1 MKSRNL
7 VKHITPA
14 VVTDKNPPIISPKPI
29 HPALTPS
36 PTAQSNANNNRI
48 PSLIRPKMPVSKSS
62 IGGGGGSGGGG
73 GGGGG
78 VSPWFPPSNS
88 VFRSPSVLPKNYQT
102 KPEDSASP
110 PQALV
115 NMNNKRYIVVPKN
128 NVLSVASNQ
137 NQSPTKL
144 EPSQS
149 TTIITPTPTST
160 IIQGPPLQ
168 NNPFVQPAANS
179 PGVVLVPFMSGEN
192 TEVNQQPFLVV
203 NPSPGS
209 SVIPNSSQ
217 ADLPTESE
225 TTDHF
230 Q

>member
-1 MKSRNL
+1 M
-7 VKHITPA
+7 
-14 VVTDKNPPIISPKPI
+14 VTDKNPPIISPKPI
-29 HPALTPS
+29 HPGMAPS
-36 PTAQSNANNNRI
+36 PTTPTGPSNVRI
-48 PSLIRPKMPVSKSS
+48 PPLIRPKLPSSSKSV
-62 IGGGGGSGGGG
+62 IGSGS
-73 GGGGG
+73 
-78 VSPWFPPSNS
+78 SPWLPPSNS
-88 VFRSPSVLPKNYQT
+88 VFRSPSIPKNYQS
-102 KPEDSASP
+102 KGEDPSSP

-137 NQSPTKL
+137 NQSPSKL
-144 EPSQS
+144 EPPQS

-168 NNPFVQPAANS
+168 HNPFIQPAANS
-179 PGVVLVPFMSGEN
+179 PGVVLVPFMSGESMDS
-192 TEVNQQPFLVV
+192 THQPYLVV

-209 SVIPNSSQ
+209 SVTPISSQ

-230 Q
+230 PYVIFFSLFLEAEDLNN